1 MNHDELLDMLRRAGV
16 EVPGDDGPVEVEAE
30 VEDGPS
36 VGSSTSGTS
45 SASAGPQ
52 SARARKKAAQAA
64 RRRAKAASKS
74 NRARVERPVPP
85 FMERLAQWSR
95 RALIVAL
102 VVLVVAAAGCY
113 WWFHPALNLQS
124 PQVWSW
130 IIMASIVAL
139 VGLKIAA
146 LRTRKHDVLYN
157 RLALVPLA
165 VIVAFFIG
173 LLLGEPFMPGNA
185 ERYATVLDTTEGDFA
200 KDIQEVDY
208 DEVPVIDR
216 ASAQL
221 LGSRAMG
228 SIPEFVSQ
236 FEISDAYSQINYQGR
251 PVRVSPLTYADLFKW
266 LSNRDTGIPAYV
278 LVDMV
283 TQEAEVVRLEEPIRY
298 SESEPLARNIDRYV
312 QLKYPTYMFD
322 QKSFE
327 LDEEGT
333 PWWVFPVQRRTI
345 GLFEGTTIQ
354 RVVLVNA
361 CTGETEDYAIEDCP
375 TWVDRAYPSD
385 LIIQQYNWSG
395 AYKNGWLNSWLG
407 QQGVVHTTQGTDGE
421 LGYNYL
427 AQDGDIYLYTGVS
440 SVTADSSNVGF
451 ILVNQRTGE
460 SHYYPVAGATE
471 DSAQASAEGQV
482 QNLRYEAT
490 YPLLLNVA
498 DQPTYFMALKDSAGL
513 VKMYAM
519 INVEHYQS
527 VATGSTVAACQEN
540 YLQMLASAG
549 ALSEEEAAASGAEVE
564 VTGTIASMAQAVI
577 DGNSHFY
584 LTLEGDGAIY
594 DVALP
599 GLVGIVRYGVGSEI
613 TLSYAKESAGDVP
626 DAEASADD
634 EAGAQATDEPRR
646 VTAIG
651 GKRAVVA
658 AEDDDAAAGEDAVVA
673 DAGASDGDDAAAEAD
688 V

>member
-1 MNHDELLDMLRRAGV
+1 MNHDEILDMLRRAGV
-16 EVPGDDGPVEVEAE
+16 EVPGDEGPIDVEVE
-30 VEDGPS
+30 VEDVPS
-36 VGSSTSGTS
+36 DSPHAAADASGDS
-45 SASAGPQ
+45 PQ
-52 SARARKKAAQAA
+52 SARARKKAA
-64 RRRAKAASKS
+64 RAKAKAKGAKGSGRGRTS
-74 NRARVERPVPP
+74 IPVPP

-95 RALIVAL
+95 TALIVML
-102 VVLVVAAAGCY
+102 VVLAVAALVAY
-113 WWFHPALNLQS
+113 WWFHPALNIHS
-124 PQVWSW
+124 PRVWNW
-130 IIMASIVAL
+130 VILISIVSFVAL
-139 VGLKIAA
+139 KVFGLRFERRTA
-146 LRTRKHDVLYN
+146 LFN
-157 RLALVPLA
+157 RLALVPVA
-165 VIVAFFIG
+165 VIVAFFVG
-173 LLLGEPFMPGNA
+173 LIMGEPFIPGNA
-185 ERYATVLDTTEGDFA
+185 ERYATVLKTTEGNFVE
-200 KDIQEVDY
+200 DIDEVDY
-208 DEVPVIDR
+208 SDVPVIDR

-236 FEISDAYSQINYQGR
+236 FEISPAYSQINYQGR

-266 LSNRDTGIPAYV
+266 LSHRSEGIPAYV

-283 TQEAEVVRLEEPIRY
+283 TQEAEVVRLESPIRY

-327 LDEEGT
+327 LDEQGT
-333 PWWVFPVQRRTI
+333 PWWVFPVQKRTI
-345 GLFEGTTIQ
+345 GLFQGTTIQ

-361 CTGETEDYAIEDCP
+361 CTGETADYAIEDCP

-395 AYKNGWLNSWLG
+395 AYRGGWLNSWLG
-407 QQGVVHTTQGTDGE
+407 QQGVVRTTRGTDGE

-427 AQDGDIYLYTGVS
+427 AQGDDIYLYTGVS

-482 QNLRYEAT
+482 QNLKYEAT

-498 DQPTYFMALKDSAGL
+498 GQPTYFMALKDNAGL

-527 VATGSTVAACQEN
+527 VATGSTVAATQES
-540 YLQMLASAG
+540 YLQMLASSG

-584 LTLEGDGAIY
+584 LTLEGDDAIY

-599 GLVGIVRYGVGSEI
+599 GLVEIVRYGVGSDV
-613 TLSYAKESAGDVP
+613 TLSYAK
-626 DAEASADD
+626 
-634 EAGAQATDEPRR
+634 
-646 VTAIG
+646 
-651 GKRAVVA
+651 
-658 AEDDDAAAGEDAVVA
+658 
-673 DAGASDGDDAAAEAD
+673 DAGASDEAEGASGALRRVTALGGHHAAAEQAD
-688 V
+688 TQDAVVAEAETE

>member
-102 VVLVVAAAGCY
+102 AVLVVAAVGCY

-165 VIVAFFIG
+165 VIAAFFIG

-312 QLKYPTYMFD
+312 QLKYPTYM
-322 QKSFE
+322 
-327 LDEEGT
+327 LI
-333 PWWVFPVQRRTI
+333 RRASSSMRR
-345 GLFEGTTIQ
+345 GRLGGCSRCSAVPSACSRAPRF
-354 RVVLVNA
+354 NA
-361 CTGETEDYAIEDCP
+361 WC
-375 TWVDRAYPSD
+375 W
-385 LIIQQYNWSG
+385 
-395 AYKNGWLNSWLG
+395 
-407 QQGVVHTTQGTDGE
+407 
-421 LGYNYL
+421 
-427 AQDGDIYLYTGVS
+427 
-440 SVTADSSNVGF
+440 
-451 ILVNQRTGE
+451 
-460 SHYYPVAGATE
+460 
-471 DSAQASAEGQV
+471 
-482 QNLRYEAT
+482 
-490 YPLLLNVA
+490 
-498 DQPTYFMALKDSAGL
+498 
-513 VKMYAM
+513 
-519 INVEHYQS
+519 
-527 VATGSTVAACQEN
+527 
-540 YLQMLASAG
+540 
-549 ALSEEEAAASGAEVE
+549 
-564 VTGTIASMAQAVI
+564 
-577 DGNSHFY
+577 
-584 LTLEGDGAIY
+584 
-594 DVALP
+594 
-599 GLVGIVRYGVGSEI
+599 
-613 TLSYAKESAGDVP
+613 
-626 DAEASADD
+626 
-634 EAGAQATDEPRR
+634 
-646 VTAIG
+646 
-651 GKRAVVA
+651 
-658 AEDDDAAAGEDAVVA
+658 
-673 DAGASDGDDAAAEAD
+673 
-688 V
+688 